1 MLDLALAGLPRVG
14 EAVPQALAVTPEQ
27 SVEDAVEE
35 PVQVEA
41 LQVLLSP
48 DALQRQVHIGSHD
61 VQHLSDRRRSRR
73 KKAKVL
79 TTQND
84 LVREV
89 FWFTP
94 HPAPPKKWPNTES
107 NSAI

>member
-48 DALQRQVHIGSHD
+48 DALQRQVHIVSHD
-61 VQHLSDRRRSRR
+61 VQHLSESRR

-89 FWFTP
+89 FWFIP
-94 HPAPPKKWPNTES
+94 HPAPRKKWPNTES